1 MTDIWDVELSGNETN
16 EYPVLPEGKYNFTV
30 KNAVAKEYLPNEN
43 SKIERC
49 AEIDLTLEVVSGG
62 TKYTVFDK
70 LFFAEK
76 TVWKVTSYTK
86 CIGIFFKGM
95 KPKDVYTMSIGEK
108 GEAVIGIKTYNGKK
122 SNTVK
127 EYIEAPSNPL
137 EIDNG
142 DLPF

>member
-1 MTDIWDVELSGNETN
+1 MTDIWDVELNGSETN
-16 EYPVLPEGKYNFTV
+16 EYPVLPEGKYTFMV
-30 KNAVAKEYLPNEN
+30 KNAVAKEYLPKEN

-62 TKYTVFDK
+62 SKFNIFEK

-76 TVWKVTSYTK
+76 TVWKVTSFTK

-95 KPKDVYTMSIGEK
+95 KPKDVYKMCIGEK
-108 GEAVIGIKTYNGKK
+108 GEAVIGLREYNGKK
-122 SNTVK
+122 QNFVK
-127 EYIEAPSNPL
+127 EFIEAPVNPV
-137 EIDNG
+137 DFDSK